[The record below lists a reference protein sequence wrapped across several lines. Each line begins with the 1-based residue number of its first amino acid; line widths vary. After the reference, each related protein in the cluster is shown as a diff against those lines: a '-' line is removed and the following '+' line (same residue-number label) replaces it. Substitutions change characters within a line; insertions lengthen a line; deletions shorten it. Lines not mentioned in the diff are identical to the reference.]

1 MSDRVP
7 ASGADPA
14 GAAPNPGTPGDG
26 WQALPRRARRLFI
39 ASTALSFAMP
49 MLGTSVALAFSA
61 SSLPHVWMFVLAGL
75 LLGAA
80 FGAWLGNTRWRRTQW
95 RLDADGF
102 ALRRGRLWQTET
114 RVPASRVQHLD
125 IKRGPLERRYALA
138 TLVVHTAGTR
148 HSAVTVSGLDH
159 DDAER
164 LRDRLARQTD
174 DGGDD
179 D

>member
-1 MSDRVP
+1 MSDNAP
-7 ASGADPA
+7 ATGGDPTA
-14 GAAPNPGTPGDG
+14 KVPNPGASGDS
-26 WQALPRRARRLFI
+26 WRALPRRARGLFV
-39 ASTALSFAMP
+39 ASGMFAFALPLMGATACVL
-49 MLGTSVALAFSA
+49 VFSA
-61 SSLPHVWMFVLAGL
+61 LPLPRVLPFVLAGL
-75 LLGAA
+75 LLGTA

-148 HSAVTVSGLDH
+148 HSAVSVSGLDD

-174 DGGDD
+174 DGDD

>member
-1 MSDRVP
+1 MSDSAP
-7 ASGADPA
+7 ATGGDPNAAASDPA
-14 GAAPNPGTPGDG
+14 PADG
-26 WQALPRRARRLFI
+26 WRALPRRARGLFV
-39 ASTALSFAMP
+39 ASGAFAFALP
-49 MLGTSVALAFSA
+49 LLVASCVLVFSA
-61 SSLPHVWMFVLAGL
+61 LPLPRAWPLLLAGA
-75 LLGAA
+75 LLGAG
-80 FGAWLGNTRWRRTQW
+80 FGAWLGNNRWRRTRW

-125 IKRGPLERRYALA
+125 IKRGPLERHYALA

-148 HSAVTVSGLDH
+148 HSAVSVSGLDH

-164 LRDRLARQTD
+164 LRDRLARQLD
-174 DGGDD
+174 DDGDD

>member
-1 MSDRVP
+1 MSDSAP
-7 ASGADPA
+7 ATGSNPTAT
-14 GAAPNPGTPGDG
+14 APNPGNPGDG
-26 WQALPRRARRLFI
+26 WQALPRRARGLFI
-39 ASTALSFAMP
+39 ASGAFAFALPLLVATCVLVFTALP
-49 MLGTSVALAFSA
+49 
-61 SSLPHVWMFVLAGL
+61 LPHAVWIALAGL
-75 LLGAA
+75 LLGTTL
-80 FGAWLGNTRWRRTQW
+80 GAWLGNTRYRRTQW

-125 IKRGPLERRYALA
+125 IKRGPLERHYALA
-138 TLVVHTAGTR
+138 TLVIHTAGTR
-148 HSAVTVSGLDH
+148 HSAVSISGLDH

-174 DGGDD
+174 DDGDD